1 MKYKEIKKETKGMS
15 NHNSND
21 SKNIPEDIGKT
32 EWYGHSA
39 NNLGQWQTMRNHIDE
54 TLPDGSRVG
63 VAAYAQNFA
72 TAFGMGERAYTMGVL
87 HDLGKYAPRF
97 QDRLQGMGSGLDHWS
112 AGAWVAL
119 TKQKDPAMALAI
131 QGHHIGLQKGD
142 MVSLKGL
149 KPETLATSHPL
160 ELKLTETD
168 TDLLCTRLL
177 EDGFSLPAASQA
189 FPLRNT
195 ASAMLETRMLYSA
208 LVDADFLDTERH
220 MTAGDDTRVS
230 RPKTPLLQA
239 RRAQEILE
247 AEIARLSQ
255 DGKIPQKIRDLRLSL
270 ANAVIEQSQTDAY
283 LYTLTAPTGTGKTL
297 AMLRFALARACRDTR
312 IQRIIIVLPYLT
324 LLNQTVGIYRKL
336 FQEFGEHYI
345 LEHHS
350 LTGIR
355 TQETKESTQKE
366 KDEQSNADKARR
378 LLTENWDAPII
389 ITTNVQFLESLF
401 SSRSSG
407 CRKLHNIAGSVVL
420 FDEVQT
426 LPLPLIVPTLKT
438 LSRLACSEYAC
449 NVVFSTATQPA
460 FPTLHAKVLEKN
472 PQTEV
477 LENLGW
483 QPTELVGNTE
493 ELYKQARRV
502 VADWSLA
509 RDPQPFD
516 AIAEKIT
523 NDSQALCIV
532 NLKRHA
538 KELAEQLPK
547 KGLFHLSTALCPAHR
562 NMVLEKIREALET
575 GQDCRLVATQCVEA
589 GVDLDFPRAYRSM
602 GPLEAIVQAA
612 GRCNRSG
619 KEGVIGQLFVFLP
632 EDERYPSDTAYRQ
645 AAQLTKILLN
655 EKGDLDIN
663 DPLLFQE
670 YFRRLYD
677 LGQLENKKNKDLEN
691 AIERQDYVE
700 VAKLYRLIEQDTVNI
715 VVPYDKYAETLMEE
729 VRQYGV
735 TRNWIRQVRP
745 YTVSVYRDKNG
756 NIPSFLE
763 TTFLY
768 DYKKRTITQD
778 RSNEWFLCGLERYYD
793 KEFYG
798 LVLDD
803 SAVSGAFGLD
813 LD

>member
-1 MKYKEIKKETKGMS
+1 M
-15 NHNSND
+15 NND
-21 SKNIPEDIGKT
+21 KRTIPDDIGKT
-32 EWYGHSA
+32 QWYGHSTNA
-39 NNLGQWQTMRNHIDE
+39 LGLWQTMKNHIDE
-54 TLPDGSRVG
+54 TLSDGSQVG

-72 TAFGMGERAYTMGVL
+72 TPFGMGERAYAMGVL

-97 QDRLQGMGSGLDHWS
+97 QDRLQGIGSGLDHWS

-142 MVSLKGL
+142 KDSLKAL
-149 KPETLATSHPL
+149 KPEMLAVSHPL

-168 TDLLCTRLL
+168 TDLLCTRLAA
-177 EDGFSLPAASQA
+177 DGFALPVATQA
-189 FPLRNT
+189 LELRNT
-195 ASAMLETRMLYSA
+195 ASAMFETRMLFSA

-230 RPKTPLLQA
+230 RPTTPTLQA
-239 RRAQEILE
+239 KRARQLLE
-247 AEIARLSQ
+247 AEIERLSQ
-255 DGKIPQKIRDLRLSL
+255 DNKIPQKTRDLRLSL
-270 ANAVIEQSQTDAY
+270 ANAVIEQSHPDKY
-283 LYTLTAPTGTGKTL
+283 LYTLTSPTGTGKTL
-297 AMLRFALARACRDTR
+297 AMLRFALARACQDER

-336 FQEFGEHYI
+336 FQAFGENYI

-355 TQETKESTQKE
+355 TEEIKNSTQKE
-366 KDEQSNADKARR
+366 KDEQTNADKARR

-401 SSRSSG
+401 ASRSSG

-426 LPLPLIVPTLKT
+426 LPLPLVVPTLKT

-460 FPTLHAKVLEKN
+460 FPTLHTRVLEKS
-472 PQTEV
+472 PQTEI
-477 LENLGW
+477 LENFGW
-483 QPTELVGNTE
+483 QPTELVKNTD
-493 ELYKQARRV
+493 ELYKQAKRV

-509 RDPQPFD
+509 RDPQSFD
-516 AIAEKIT
+516 DIAKKIT
-523 NDSQALCIV
+523 DDSQALCIV

-538 KELAEQLPK
+538 KELVEK
-547 KGLFHLSTALCPAHR
+547 ISKREGLFHLSTALCPAHR
-562 NMVLEKIREALET
+562 NVVLEKIRHALET
-575 GQDCRLVATQCVEA
+575 NQECRLVATQCVEA

-632 EDERYPSDTAYRQ
+632 EEERYPSDVAYRQ
-645 AAQLTKILLN
+645 AAQLTKILLG

-663 DPLLFQE
+663 DPLLFRE

-677 LGQLENKKNKDLEN
+677 LGQLENKKNQALEN

-715 VVPYDKYAETLMEE
+715 VVPYDNYAKELMEE
-729 VRQYGV
+729 VREYGV

-745 YTVSVYRDKNG
+745 YTVSIYKDHKG

-778 RSNEWFLCGLERYYD
+778 RSDEWFLCGLEQYYD
-793 KEFYG
+793 KDFYG
-798 LVLDD
+798 LVPDD
-803 SAVSGAFGLD
+803 SAKSGTYGLD